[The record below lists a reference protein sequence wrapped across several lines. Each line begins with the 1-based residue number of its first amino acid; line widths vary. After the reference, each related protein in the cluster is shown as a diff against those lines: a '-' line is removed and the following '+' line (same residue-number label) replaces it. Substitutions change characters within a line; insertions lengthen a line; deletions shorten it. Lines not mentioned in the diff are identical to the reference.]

1 MKQFDL
7 DLYLQNPNLPLVTRD
22 GCKARILCTNRAN
35 AVSPIVA
42 LVQKKTNKIEEPITY
57 YEDGRFL
64 CSEASPYDLFFAD
77 YTPGRHEGW
86 INLALLTPEQDYFGN
101 PFEIPVYETATE
113 ANKAAKRT
121 SQYYLENGDVV
132 RYRQVKIEWEE

>member
-1 MKQFDL
+1 MENKMKQFNL
-7 DLYLQNPNLPLVTRD
+7 DLYLQNPNIPLVTRD

-77 YTPGRHEGW
+77 YTPGNHEGW
-86 INLALLTPEQDYFGN
+86 VNIIRNEVYNEAFCGKIYASKEEAESYANSATLA
-101 PFEIPVYETATE
+101 TA
-113 ANKAAKRT
+113 R
-121 SQYYLENGDVV
+121 
-132 RYRQVKIEWEE
+132 IEWEEE